1 MSPELLL
8 KDEVYKIV
16 GNAIEVLNGLEH

>member
-8 KDEVYKIV
+8 KMSQRI
-16 GNAIEVLNGLEH
+16 